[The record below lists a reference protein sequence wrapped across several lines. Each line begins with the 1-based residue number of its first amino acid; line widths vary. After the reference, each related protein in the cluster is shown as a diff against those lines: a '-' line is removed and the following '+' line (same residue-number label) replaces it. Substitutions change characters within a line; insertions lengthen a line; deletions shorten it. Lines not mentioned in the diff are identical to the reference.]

1 MKEIIDDINKALD
14 SEAWYSALALA
25 ISLPDIC
32 AFIETGENGS
42 KRRFIRWF
50 EANLPNYLRFLSGSD
65 CYALRCAYL
74 HQGHED
80 TRSQNA
86 QDLIERY
93 YFVAPKKG
101 WTVHFNRLGTVLQL
115 QVDVFSK
122 DISAAALKWWDNI
135 EKSSEVETR
144 LNHMIKIRDI
154 SGDGFLISTPSN
166 LNDM

>member
-1 MKEIIDDINKALD
+1 MIEIIEDIDKALV

-42 KRRFIRWF
+42 KSRFIKWF
-50 EANLPNYLRFLSGSD
+50 ESNLPSYSKFLSGAD

-101 WTVHFNRLGTVLQL
+101 WTVHFNRLGSVLQL

-122 DISAAALKWWDNI
+122 DISAAAIKWWDKL
-135 EKSSEVETR
+135 EQSEDVKNR
-144 LNHMIKIRDI
+144 LNHTIRIRDMSKEGI
-154 SGDGFLISTPSN
+154 LITSPSN